1 MGMSVGSFGISEGNM
16 TRKKR
21 KTITNTQNA
30 HLTATASGQVAQ
42 MFVSFT
48 RQ

>member
-1 MGMSVGSFGISEGNM
+1 MGRSVRSFGISEGNM
-16 TRKKR
+16 MRKKR
-21 KTITNTQNA
+21 KTITNTKNA